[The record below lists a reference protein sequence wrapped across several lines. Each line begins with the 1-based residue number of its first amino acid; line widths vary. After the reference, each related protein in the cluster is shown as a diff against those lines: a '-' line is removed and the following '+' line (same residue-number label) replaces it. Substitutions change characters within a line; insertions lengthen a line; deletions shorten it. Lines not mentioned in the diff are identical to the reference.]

1 VSSADAVRIQPS
13 SPEGSERRA
22 AILAAAARCLAE
34 YGYDRV
40 RLRDISRESRV
51 SIGLIQ
57 HYFETRD
64 TLLAEA
70 FTQVSEDLLTQWSE
84 VVRDE
89 PDPWKRIVALVDR
102 LAADPDLRR
111 HCITWTQF
119 CVVAS
124 REPALRDGVREIY
137 AVWRRHL
144 ADAVR
149 EGVASGQFQP
159 ALDVDDVLD
168 LLLTHVDGCE
178 LSIAAG
184 VGDIDAVRLRELVL
198 RTAALTLGLDPA
210 GVS

>member
-1 VSSADAVRIQPS
+1 MSSVDARRQP
-13 SPEGSERRA
+13 PPAEAPDRRA
-22 AILAAAARCLAE
+22 AILDAAARCLAE

-40 RLRDISRESRV
+40 RLRDISRESKV

-64 TLLAEA
+64 VLLAEA
-70 FTQVSEDLLTQWSE
+70 FARVSQDLIAQWSL

-89 PDPWKRIVALVDR
+89 ADPWQRIVALIDR
-102 LAADPDLRR
+102 LAEDPDLRR

-149 EGVASGQFQP
+149 EGVASGRFRP
-159 ALDVDDVLD
+159 AMDVDDVLD

-184 VGDIDAVRLRELVL
+184 VGGLDAERLRTLVL
-198 RTAALTLGLDPA
+198 RTAALTLGLEPRT
-210 GVS
+210 VS